1 MDGSFSKIYAL
12 VMILATTTEGNAG
25 QRAHKWEREKG
36 GEGRRGGG
44 KGENAQQTS
53 SYAPKAEPTQEAH

>member
-1 MDGSFSKIYAL
+1 MLD
-12 VMILATTTEGNAG
+12 
-25 QRAHKWEREKG
+25 RERIN
-36 GEGRRGGG
+36 GRERREAREGGG